1 MWQVMRNVGYHVVV
15 ILRFE
20 LVSHDECFTTNLE
33 LVIKI
38 KVIHLVIC
46 TLIPEVFP
54 DFSLHERAAKKKEK
68 EIKKN
73 LWDPRETSM

>member
-1 MWQVMRNVGYHVVV
+1 MWQVMHNAGYHVVV
-15 ILRFE
+15 ILSFE

-54 DFSLHERAAKKKEK
+54 DFLYMRELQKKQ
-68 EIKKN
+68 KKS
-73 LWDPRETSM
+73 RKTSGTRVTSM

>member
-38 KVIHLVIC
+38 KVIHQ
-46 TLIPEVFP
+46 VFP

-73 LWDPRETSM
+73 LWDPRVTSM